1 MNREQRKRKAE
12 QEKRRRARAARET
25 AKQITIGVVSS
36 LLGALIAKLIGL

>member
-12 QEKRRRARAARET
+12 QEMRRQDRAARET
-25 AKQITIGVVSS
+25 AKQIAIGVISS